1 MKFYVYYV
9 YSTEKNFICQQSIK
23 GASLLF
29 YAEIYIRRKKN
40 MAERK
45 QAQDSFLRTY
55 KLSSFKA
62 FNPKFKEE
70 CLSGAE
76 MMLFLEIVR
85 ERLIYIRIDEKAWNG
100 NTIKIDSLYVN
111 IIIM

>member
-1 MKFYVYYV
+1 
-9 YSTEKNFICQQSIK
+9 
-23 GASLLF
+23 
-29 YAEIYIRRKKN
+29 